1 MNTKQRIY
9 TLLAKTEKQKF
20 KADNAK
26 ASRKMAF
33 ALADDLVAAEELLAR
48 STSEVDGYV
57 ALLQNAVSVVEDLQN
72 QLEQALENYNLEDF
86 VEEADKLLQE
96 FNDNAF
102 ELGINPEQ
110 STAYRN
116 LKDTLARSTES
127 VFAFV
132 EALREARQ
140 YLNI

>member
-20 KADNAK
+20 MADNAK

-33 ALADDLVAAEELLAR
+33 ALADDLVAAEELLSR

-57 ALLQNAVSVVEDLQN
+57 ALLQNAVSVVEDLQK

-86 VEEADKLLQE
+86 AEEADKLLQE

-102 ELGINPEQ
+102 ELGINPDQ

-127 VFAFV
+127 IFAFV

>member
-1 MNTKQRIY
+1 M
-9 TLLAKTEKQKF
+9 
-20 KADNAK
+20 
-26 ASRKMAF
+26 
-33 ALADDLVAAEELLAR
+33 
-48 STSEVDGYV
+48 
-57 ALLQNAVSVVEDLQN
+57 EDLQN
-72 QLEQALENYNLEDF
+72 QLERALENYNLEEF
-86 VEEADKLLQE
+86 AEEADKLLQE

-102 ELGINPEQ
+102 ELGISPDQ

-127 VFAFV
+127 IFAFV

>member
-9 TLLAKTEKQKF
+9 TLLAKTDKQKF
-20 KADNAK
+20 QADNAK

-72 QLEQALENYNLEDF
+72 QLERALENYNLEEF
-86 VEEADKLLQE
+86 AEEADKLLQE

-102 ELGINPEQ
+102 ELGINPDQ

-127 VFAFV
+127 IFAFV